1 MLLQSSSEFMHSGFS
16 LWQYGDRI
24 SCLQSRETGSV
35 FYVHLDRISL
45 SASDRAGSAGIT
57 KISRI
62 TRKSVRTG
70 YSLPETVTV
79 VGRENMIL
87 SFQYAEQMV

>member
-1 MLLQSSSEFMHSGFS
+1 MQG
-16 LWQYGDRI
+16 
-24 SCLQSRETGSV
+24 RETGSV

-45 SASDRAGSAGIT
+45 SVSDRAGSASIT

-70 YSLPETVTV
+70 YSVPETVTV
-79 VGRENMIL
+79 VGKENIL
-87 SFQYAEQMV
+87 NPLQFWGHLIYCLQQNETGWE